1 MRMLVSILG
10 SLEVHTPDECVEIPG
25 RRLRALLIRLALEPG
40 RVVSADRLIDDLWGE
55 NPPAAAQNALQ
66 ALVSRLRA
74 VIGRGAIESG
84 SGGYRL
90 SLPAESVD
98 VVRFEQGVRAGR
110 AIMAAVRDGGGDPGE
125 AARLFRAALGLWR
138 GPALVDVEGMPFAE
152 AETAGLEAQRIAT
165 IEDQVDA
172 VLAAGL
178 ASEIGELLPELEHLR
193 AAYPLREA
201 LHVRYL
207 KSLYAVGRQAEAL
220 SAYEQLRQTLADQL
234 GVDPSAATTELY
246 LAMLRQDPKLPSVR
260 AAQYATSVPPAT
272 TVPTGSTGTT
282 ESAALSANLPDHA
295 QSQFAPVRN
304 GYGNGSVAIVGST
317 AAIRDSSPS
326 SAWSSSDQLH
336 PPSRGNLP
344 AQLTSFIGRESELE
358 LVGRLLHRARLVTLI
373 GPGGAGKTRLAQE
386 CGARMGTQSPDGI
399 WFVPLAAVADGADV
413 AQAVLT
419 ALGADDTSRLAA
431 LAMELVDTM
440 TPIERLKSLL
450 AGQQLVLILD
460 NCEHVLDSVAELVD
474 QVLAAAPA
482 ARVLATSREPLA
494 LTGETLCPV
503 SSLALPPEPTGDV
516 QPLEGQDAESVLEYA
531 AVRLFAERAQ
541 AVRPGYRITAAN
553 VEPVLRICRALD
565 GIPLAIEL
573 AAARLRS
580 LTAHQVADRLGDRF
594 RLLSNG
600 SRTALPRHQTL
611 RAIVDWSWDLL
622 DPAEREVLARLSVF
636 AGGATPDTVPPVCSE
651 PTSQPLNSGAQ
662 VIEPDDV
669 IDLVASLV
677 DKSLVVAQED
687 EAGEVRYR
695 LLQTVRAYAAEKL
708 AEHGE
713 LDAVR
718 AAHAQVFLGL
728 AEHADPFLRG
738 AQQLHWITRLTL
750 ERDNLNAAIRHAVA
764 TDDVALSLR
773 FFQAL
778 TWFWMVRGRESEAM
792 QWAIEIC
799 ALLER
804 TGSGAPDGLD
814 EAYTLC
820 TGFNAM
826 NAVVREHLGEVD
838 VIGEALLNVAPPS
851 AMRVR
856 HPLLALVRPIA
867 GILVSRAGKEDDAR
881 AAFDV
886 LVEHP
891 DPWVRAASYAY
902 AALLDLHHARPREAE
917 AAMRVSYAQMSE
929 LGDRLGL
936 MFVLTLLTEHSLA
949 SGRFDEAVL
958 QAEEAYGYATE
969 GLGGDSGSMMLV
981 KLGQARALAGEV
993 DAGRRMMEQGAKS
1006 AERFGEFS
1014 EAAAGHSE
1022 LAAVAL
1028 RLGDRAEARR
1038 QLTEAIELIE
1048 SRAEHKEAGLAFS
1061 AILSR
1066 RGYLAAL
1073 EGEFEAAREHY
1084 RRAVDLVRGG
1094 PLLSFMAGLDE
1105 VVRGLAA
1112 LAGLEGDHARAAE
1125 LLGSAFSVVGM
1136 DNKCSYSDGATRAAA
1151 LAALGEEAFE
1161 KCFDRGRRLPKT
1173 EVLALEP

>member
-1 MRMLVSILG
+1 MLVSILG
-10 SLEVHTPDECVEIPG
+10 TLEVHTPDGCVEIPG

-40 RVVSADRLIDDLWGE
+40 RVVSADRLIGDLWGQD
-55 NPPAAAQNALQ
+55 PPAAAQNALQ

-110 AIMAAVRDGGGDPGE
+110 AVLAAARDGGGDPAE

-152 AETAGLEAQRIAT
+152 AETAGLEEQRIAT

-193 AAYPLREA
+193 SAYPLREA

-234 GVDPSAATTELY
+234 GVDPAAATTELH

-260 AAQYATSVPPAT
+260 AAQYATSVPPVT
-272 TVPTGSTGTT
+272 TMPPGTT
-282 ESAALSANLPDHA
+282 ESAALSADLPDHTQP
-295 QSQFAPVRN
+295 QSAPTRN
-304 GYGNGSVAIVGST
+304 GNGSVAVVGSA
-317 AAIRDSSPS
+317 AAIRDSTSSFALSPS
-326 SAWSSSDQLH
+326 DPLH
-336 PPSRGNLP
+336 APSRGNLP

-358 LVGRLLHRARLVTLI
+358 LVGRLLRGARLVTLI

-386 CGARMGTQSPDGI
+386 CGVRLGTRSPDGI

-419 ALGADDTSRLAA
+419 ALGADDASRLAA
-431 LAMELVDTM
+431 LALELVDTM
-440 TPIERLKSLL
+440 TPMERLKSLL

-503 SSLALPPEPTGDV
+503 SSLALPPEPTGDP
-516 QPLEGQDAESVLEYA
+516 QPFEGQDAESALEYA

-541 AVRPGYRITAAN
+541 AVRPGYRITAVN
-553 VEPVLRICRALD
+553 VEPVTRICRALD

-594 RLLSNG
+594 RLLSSG

-622 DPAEREVLARLSVF
+622 EPAERRLLARLSVF
-636 AGGATPDTVPPVCSE
+636 AGGATPDTVTPVCSK
-651 PTSQPLNSGAQ
+651 PTSQPSNSDARL
-662 VIEPDDV
+662 IEPDDV

-708 AEHGE
+708 AEYGE

-718 AAHAQVFLGL
+718 AAHTRVFLAL
-728 AEHADPFLRG
+728 AEHADPYLRG
-738 AQQLHWITRLTL
+738 ADQLHWITRLTL

-773 FFQAL
+773 FFQAS
-778 TWFWMVRGRESEAM
+778 TWFWMMRSRESEAM
-792 QWAIEIC
+792 QWAIEIS

-814 EAYTLC
+814 EAYTMC
-820 TGFNAM
+820 TGFNVM
-826 NAVVREHLGEVD
+826 NAVAREHVGEVD
-838 VIGEALLNVAPPS
+838 VIGEALLEIAPPAS
-851 AMRVR
+851 ARVR

-867 GILVSRAGKEDDAR
+867 VILVSRTGGEDDAH
-881 AAFDV
+881 AAFDA
-886 LVEHP
+886 LAEHP
-891 DPWVRAASYAY
+891 DPWVRAASHAY
-902 AALLDLHHARPREAE
+902 SALLDLQYARPREAE
-917 AAMRVSYAQMSE
+917 AAMRVSYARMSE

-936 MFVLTLLTEHSLA
+936 MFVLILLTEHSLA
-949 SGRFDEAVL
+949 SGRFDEAVR

-993 DAGRRMMEQGAKS
+993 EAGRRLMEQGAKS

-1014 EAAAGHSE
+1014 EAAAGRSE
-1022 LAAVAL
+1022 LAALAL

-1038 QLTEAIELIE
+1038 QLAEAIELIE

-1061 AILSR
+1061 AVLSR
-1066 RGYLAAL
+1066 QGYLAAL

-1084 RRAVDLVRGG
+1084 RRAVDLVRGS

-1112 LAGLEGDHARAAE
+1112 LAGLEGDHTRAAE
-1125 LLGSAFSVVGM
+1125 LLGSAYSVVGM
-1136 DNKCSYSDGATRAAA
+1136 DNKASYSDGATRAAA

-1161 KCFDRGRRLPKT
+1161 KCFTRGRRLPKT